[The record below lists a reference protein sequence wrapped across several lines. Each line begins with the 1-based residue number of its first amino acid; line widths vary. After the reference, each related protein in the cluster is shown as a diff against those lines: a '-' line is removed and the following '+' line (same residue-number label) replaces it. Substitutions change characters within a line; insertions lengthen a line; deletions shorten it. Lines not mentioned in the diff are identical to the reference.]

1 MKPKFTL
8 GAEFLLTQIGAHAA
22 SQFATRLAE
31 LDLTPAHAGILRILS
46 LHPGLS
52 QQALATAL
60 RTVPSR
66 LVTLVDELE
75 SKGLVQ
81 RLQHESDRRTHAL
94 HITEDGEIMMQKIAS
109 IGLEHRERVLA
120 SLSNEEKQLLTDL
133 LQKIADE
140 QGLLEGVHP
149 GYARLEPKRKSK

>member
-1 MKPKFTL
+1 MKPKLTL
-8 GAEFLLTQIGAHAA
+8 GAEFLLPQIGAHAA

-31 LDLTPAHAGILRILS
+31 LDLIPAHAGILRILS
-46 LHPGLS
+46 LNPGLS
-52 QQALATAL
+52 QQALATSL

-81 RLQHESDRRTHAL
+81 RMQHESDRRTHAL
-94 HITEDGEIMMQKIAS
+94 HITEDGENMMQTIAS

-149 GYARLEPKRKSK
+149 GYARLEPKSKSK